1 MDVKS
6 LYTSIMH
13 SDELKHFLNKRVTK
27 EPSRDTLIR
36 LAELVLNKNTFSFS
50 NEVFS
55 QASAITMGTKMSP
68 SYACIFMGHFE
79 YLLLQQY
86 NKRVPKFYK
95 RYIDDIIGVTS
106 MNSSQLLD
114 FINFVQNFHPTVKF
128 TYQISKTSITFLNM
142 NISLKQGILSTSIHY
157 RTTDSHSYLD
167 YRSSH
172 NPSNQNQYPIF
183 PVPQTSPPVFG

>member
-6 LYTSIMH
+6 LYTSIPH

-27 EPSRDTLIR
+27 EPSTDTLIH

-106 MNSSQLLD
+106 MNSSQLFD

-128 TYQISKTSITFLNM
+128 TYQISKMSITFLDM
-142 NISLKQGILSTSIHY
+142 NISLKRNTLNI
-157 RTTDSHSYLD
+157 DSL
-167 YRSSH
+167 
-172 NPSNQNQYPIF
+172 QNH
-183 PVPQTSPPVFG
+183 